1 MQCETLPRSD
11 RAVCGWFTV
20 GRPNLW
26 PTLTERFRMTGNGMV
41 RPRGDFRY
49 PSPSTELA
57 SRYDMS
63 FWANKGLSHF
73 ADVM

>member
-1 MQCETLPRSD
+1 
-11 RAVCGWFTV
+11 
-20 GRPNLW
+20 
-26 PTLTERFRMTGNGMV
+26 MTGNGMV

-49 PSPSTELA
+49 PSLSTELA
-57 SRYDMS
+57 SRCDMS